1 MPCVAYDRDG
11 AAFTFSQDLKI
22 VLAQRIHIIW
32 SLARARKTEYIY
44 IVMKPSIG
52 NPVSW
57 MGPGTF
63 VGIIIFL
70 LKNLVSLN
78 FLFSSGF
85 LIEIYTICIEL
96 ESSVQQYSL
105 KIPALSLFT
114 FLPETAVYFIWKHT
128 GCFSAVINIF
138 TECLSKFFS
147 FIKALFSGFEA
158 KKQHFF
164 QLL

>member
-1 MPCVAYDRDG
+1 MPCVRQRWCC
-11 AAFTFSQDLKI
+11 FHFFSSLKI

-96 ESSVQQYSL
+96 FNNTLLKFRLWACLHSCQRLQCTSFENIQGVLVQLSIFLQSVS
-105 KIPALSLFT
+105 
-114 FLPETAVYFIWKHT
+114 VN
-128 GCFSAVINIF
+128 FSV
-138 TECLSKFFS
+138 L
-147 FIKALFSGFEA
+147 
-158 KKQHFF
+158 
-164 QLL
+164 

>member
-1 MPCVAYDRDG
+1 MLCVRQRWCCFHFFSRPQNCTSSAYPYYMILGQSPKDG
-11 AAFTFSQDLKI
+11 
-22 VLAQRIHIIW
+22 V
-32 SLARARKTEYIY
+32 YIY
-44 IVMKPSIG
+44 SNETQYWKPGFMNGARHFCRYHHIFIKKFGFFKFSILFWF
-52 NPVSW
+52 SDW
-57 MGPGTF
+57 
-63 VGIIIFL
+63 
-70 LKNLVSLN
+70 NLH
-78 FLFSSGF
+78 
-85 LIEIYTICIEL
+85 YMHRT
-96 ESSVQQYSL
+96 VQQYSL